1 MNLKRF
7 VVMFALLVSALA
19 TSRPAWSQATVN
31 SGNIQ
36 GTVTDA
42 QGGVVAGATVTISNK
57 DTGAVITLSTSSA
70 GTYSSGTLQPAVY
83 NVRIEA
89 PSFKVLETTVVVQVG
104 QVSVY
109 NARLEVGS
117 STSVVEVS
125 GETVTVNTDQAQIA
139 GTLTTEQIE
148 ALPINGR
155 NFLDLAQLEPGVQI
169 QDGGN
174 FDPTKNG
181 FSSISFGGRFGRSA
195 RIQVDGVDT
204 SDENVGTTTEDIPA
218 SAISE
223 FSVAQ
228 STLDLSNSL
237 TSSGAVNVVTKSGTN
252 AFHGEGFGAFRDSS
266 QAAEFPGIGTQ
277 FQRSQYG
284 GDFGGAI
291 IKDKLFF
298 FVDGEKILQ
307 HQSAGVFVGGPLNSF
322 SGTFPAPYHDG
333 EALGRID
340 YLVSKNI
347 RAFARFNYFQNA
359 DVGAFGGAAT
369 YSTYLNEDRTKNLI
383 GGVDISEGSVTHSF
397 RASYLKFVNVITDS
411 VRGGGSPFADFP
423 VSLALPFGFASGPSD
438 NAPQSTIQSDR
449 EIKYDGSKVSGSH
462 IFRWGVDYNRIM
474 GWSFAS
480 FFGIA
485 PLAVNF
491 LNDTGPTPGL
501 TCPGGQTGVNCPL
514 NYLPDEVLVGNG
526 QGTDTE
532 LPRFGKTSGGLGPDN
547 RIGIYIGDSWKLR
560 QNLTVTYGVRYVRDT
575 FRSDSD
581 LPALPAVNAVL
592 PGFGNRVA
600 QPNTNLAPQ
609 LGVAWDPKSDGKTVI
624 RAGIGIYYDNT
635 VFNDILFD
643 RSARLATGAFFQSGL
658 PCLEGTAN
666 TVTFGDGSSNFLGGS
681 VGAGSTVCNTAIGA
695 TLPAAAGTCAG
706 VTTAACIATFQGAY
720 QASFVGT
727 TNSPNSSYLP
737 NIVNGFQPVPG
748 GAAILAPNYRSPQS
762 LQMNVGFQREL
773 RPGMVL
779 SVDYLRN
786 VGTHYLLTVD
796 ANHSGDTAY
805 FNLPAANAAVA
816 ATLTACGAA
825 TIDAAIAPQGC
836 PGLHPAVPASPG
848 NPAIPA
854 GSAVISDFASFGLD
868 SAADLGRGGCNP
880 AKAPACSLA
889 FTGVNPSI
897 GAFPFLQPIGRSVYN
912 GLDFKLVQN
921 AKNPFRGVKYLNF
934 QATYTLSRFDNAGS
948 GTSASAVSGGDQ
960 DFITA
965 ALDNRNPLRF
975 TGPSALDRTHQ
986 FSFGG
991 YADLPKGFRLSVISH
1006 IWSPLSTTP
1015 TIPVSSSAGA
1025 IFTNDWTGSG
1035 TTSEPLPISVTG
1047 GCGTFGGSCDY
1058 NTYNVGA
1065 FGRSL
1070 SANGLANAINKYNG
1084 TIGGILP
1091 TPAGQVLINNNVF
1104 TLAQLQALG
1113 GVASPALP
1121 VVPGQVN
1128 NSWFRGTD
1136 MEFSY
1141 VAHIKERFT
1150 LTPSVSLF
1158 NIFNFSNFDSAGN
1171 ALVGTLNQ
1179 SAGSINGTGFEPINS
1194 ADPTG
1199 PQTTLLRPD
1208 RIGVGSGAFNFG
1220 SPRVIEWGLKL
1231 QF

>member
-1 MNLKRF
+1 MNWKRLF
-7 VVMFALLVSALA
+7 VVMFALLGLVVTAIQ
-19 TSRPAWSQATVN
+19 PAWSQATVN

-36 GTVTDA
+36 GTVIDQ
-42 QGGVVAGATVTISNK
+42 QGEVVANATVTINNK
-57 DTGAVITLSTSSA
+57 ATGEVITLTTNSS
-70 GTYSSGTLQPAVY
+70 GTYSSGTLIPAVY
-83 NVRIEA
+83 SIKVEA
-89 PSFKVLETTVVVQVG
+89 PNFKVIETSLTVQVG
-104 QVSVY
+104 QVTVY
-109 NARLEVGS
+109 NAKLEVGA
-117 STSVVEVS
+117 STSIVEVS
-125 GETVTVNTDQAQIA
+125 GESVQVNTDQAQIS

-223 FSVAQ
+223 FQVAQ
-228 STLDLSNSL
+228 SSLDLSNSL

-252 AFHGEGFGAFRDSS
+252 TIHGEGFGAFRDSS
-266 QAAEFPGIGTQ
+266 EAAIFPGDGTQ

-284 GDFGGAI
+284 GNFGGAI
-291 IKDKLFF
+291 IKDKLFY

-307 HQSAGVFVGGPLNSF
+307 HQSAGVLIGGPLSPF
-322 SGTFPAPYHDG
+322 TGTFPAPYHDG

-340 YLVSKNI
+340 YLVTKNI
-347 RAFARFNYFQNA
+347 RAFVRFNYFQNA

-369 YSTYLNEDRTKNLI
+369 YSTYLNEDRTKNVI
-383 GGVDISEGSVTHSF
+383 GGVDFSEGSVTHSF

-411 VRGGGSPFADFP
+411 VRGSSEPFADFP
-423 VSLALPFGFASGPSD
+423 VSLSLPFGFASGPSD

-449 EIKYDGSKVSGSH
+449 EVKYDGSKVAGSH

-491 LNDTGPTPGL
+491 LNDSTTGVV
-501 TCPGGQTGVNCPL
+501 CPGGQVGTACPL
-514 NYLPDEVLVGNG
+514 NYLPDEVLIGNG
-526 QGTDTE
+526 QGVDTE
-532 LPRFGKTSGGLGPDN
+532 LPRFGKPSGGLGPDN
-547 RIGIYIGDSWKLR
+547 RIGIYIGDSWKVR
-560 QNLTVTYGVRYVRDT
+560 HNLTVTYGLRYVRDT

-581 LPALPAVNAVL
+581 LPAIPQLNAVL
-592 PGFGNRVA
+592 PGFGNRVN

-609 LGVAWDPKSDGKTVI
+609 LGIAWDPKSDGKTVI

-643 RSARLATGAFFQSGL
+643 RSARLPAGAFFQDGL
-658 PCLEGTAN
+658 ACLEGAAFP
-666 TVTFGDGSSNFLGGS
+666 VTFGDGSQVTIPGGN
-681 VGAGSTVCNTAIGA
+681 GTCQTAVGA
-695 TLPAAAGTCAG
+695 TLP
-706 VTTAACIATFQGAY
+706 TTGAFGACGGISTAQCIANFQGAY
-720 QASFVGT
+720 QTSFVGT
-727 TNSPNSSYLP
+727 TNSPNSSFIP
-737 NIVNGFQPVPG
+737 NLLANSAAVPS
-748 GAAILAPNYRSPQS
+748 GAAFLAPSYRSPQS
-762 LQMNVGFQREL
+762 LQMNIGFQREL
-773 RPGMVL
+773 RAGTVL

-786 VGTHYLLTVD
+786 VGTHYLLSTDV
-796 ANHSGDTAY
+796 NHSGDVA
-805 FNLPAANAAVA
+805 FFDADAAQAAITS
-816 ATLTACGAA
+816 TLAACGAA
-825 TIDAAIAPQGC
+825 SINAAIAPGGC
-836 PGLHPAVPASPG
+836 APLHPASG
-848 NPAIPA
+848 TTPA
-854 GSAVISDFASFGLD
+854 GAAVMSDFASRGLD
-868 SAADLGRGGCNP
+868 SAADLGIGNCTVNIG
-880 AKAPACSLA
+880 AKCA
-889 FTGVNPSI
+889 FSGVNPAI

-912 GLDFKLVQN
+912 GLDVKLVQN

-948 GTSASAVSGGDQ
+948 GTSGAAVSGGDQ
-960 DFITA
+960 DFITS

-975 TGPSALDRTHQ
+975 SGPSALDRTHQ

-991 YADLPKGFRLSVISH
+991 YADLPKGFRMGVISH
-1006 IWSPLSTTP
+1006 FWSPLSTTP
-1015 TIPVSSSAGA
+1015 TIPVANSAGA

-1035 TTSEPLPISVTG
+1035 TNAEPLPISVTG
-1047 GCGTFGGSCDY
+1047 DCGSVGGSCDY
-1058 NTYNVGA
+1058 KTYNVGA

-1070 SANGLANAINKYNG
+1070 GAGGLTNAVNNYNAN
-1084 TIGGILP
+1084 IGGILP
-1091 TPAGQVLINNNVF
+1091 TPAGQTLINNGLF

-1113 GVASPALP
+1113 GVASPATP
-1121 VVPGQVN
+1121 VTPGQVN
-1128 NSWFRGTD
+1128 MSWFRATD
-1136 MEFSY
+1136 IELSY

-1150 LTPSVSLF
+1150 LTPSVSFF

-1171 ALVGTLNQ
+1171 ALVGTLNGT
-1179 SAGSINGTGFEPINS
+1179 SGTINGTV
-1194 ADPTG
+1194 ADSNPLSSG
-1199 PQTTLLRPD
+1199 PRPD
-1208 RIGVGSGAFNFG
+1208 RVGVGSGAFNFG

>member
-1 MNLKRF
+1 MNWKRF
-7 VVMFALLVSALA
+7 LVAMFALLVSVVAA
-19 TSRPAWSQATVN
+19 SQPMWAQATVN
-31 SGNIQ
+31 SGNVQ

-42 QGGVVAGATVTISNK
+42 QGGVVANATVTISNK
-57 DTGAVITLSTSSA
+57 ATGEVISLTTNSSGA
-70 GTYSSGTLQPAVY
+70 YSSGSLNPAIY
-83 NVRIEA
+83 NVRVEA
-89 PSFKVLETTVVVQVG
+89 ASFKILETTVNVQVG
-104 QVSVY
+104 QVTVY

-125 GETVTVNTDQAQIA
+125 GEAVQVNTDQAQIS
-139 GTLTTEQIE
+139 GNLTTEQIE

-223 FSVAQ
+223 FQVAQ
-228 STLDLSNSL
+228 SSLDLSNSL

-252 AFHGEGFGAFRDSS
+252 AFHGEAFGAFRDSS
-266 QAAEFPGIGTQ
+266 QAAVFPGVGTQ

-284 GDFGGAI
+284 GDLGGAI

-307 HQSAGVFVGGPLNSF
+307 HSAAGVVIGGPLSAF

-333 EALGRID
+333 ETLGRID
-340 YLVSKNI
+340 YLVTKNI
-347 RAFARFNYFQNA
+347 RAFARFSYFQNA

-369 YSTYLNEDRTKNLI
+369 YSTYLNEDRTKNLV
-383 GGVDISEGSVTHSF
+383 GGVDFSEGSLTHSF

-449 EIKYDGSKVSGSH
+449 EVKYDGSKVAGSH

-485 PLAVNF
+485 PLSVNF
-491 LNDTGPTPGL
+491 LNDIGPGA
-501 TCPGGQTGVNCPL
+501 TCPGGITGAGCPL
-514 NYLPDEVLVGNG
+514 SYLPDEVLIGNG
-526 QGTDTE
+526 QGVDTE
-532 LPRFGKTSGGLGPDN
+532 LPRFGKPSGGLGPDN
-547 RIGIYIGDSWKLR
+547 RIGIYVGDSWKVR
-560 QNLTVTYGVRYVRDT
+560 QNLTVTYGLRYVRDT

-581 LPALPAVNAVL
+581 LPAIPQLNAVL
-592 PGFGNRVA
+592 PGWGDRPQ

-609 LGVAWDPKSDGKTVI
+609 LGIAWDPKSDGKTVI

-643 RSARLATGAFFQSGL
+643 RSARLPAGAFFQDGL
-658 PCLEGTAN
+658 ACLEGSAFP
-666 TVTFGDGSSNFLGGS
+666 VTFGDGSQNVIPGGD
-681 VGAGSTVCNTAIGA
+681 GTCSTAVGA
-695 TLPAAAGTCAG
+695 TLP
-706 VTTAACIATFQGAY
+706 TTAAFGTCGGLSTAQCIANFQGAY
-720 QASFVGT
+720 QTSFVGT
-727 TNSPNSSYLP
+727 TNSPNSSYIP
-737 NIVNGFQPVPG
+737 NLLANNAAVPS
-748 GAAILAPNYRSPQS
+748 GAAFIAPSYRSPQS

-773 RPGMVL
+773 RPGTVL

-786 VGTHYLLTVD
+786 VGTHYLLSTDV
-796 ANHSGDTAY
+796 NHSGDIAY
-805 FNLPAANAAVA
+805 FDQGAALNAIGLTNSQFGCAGTNAAAINCAIA
-816 ATLTACGAA
+816 AGA
-825 TIDAAIAPQGC
+825 TIQNYA
-836 PGLHPAVPASPG
+836 G
-848 NPAIPA
+848 N
-854 GSAVISDFASFGLD
+854 GLD
-868 SAADLGRGGCNP
+868 SAADQGVGNCTANLGVKC
-880 AKAPACSLA
+880 A
-889 FTGVNPSI
+889 FSGVNPAV

-912 GLDFKLVQN
+912 GLDIKLIHN
-921 AKNPFRGVKYLNF
+921 TKNPFRGVKYLNF
-934 QATYTLSRFDNAGS
+934 QATYSLSRFDNAGS
-948 GTSASAVSGGDQ
+948 GTSGAAVSGGDQ

-965 ALDNRNPLRF
+965 GLDNNNPLRF

-991 YADLPKGFRLSVISH
+991 YADLPKGFRMGVISH
-1006 IWSPLSTTP
+1006 FWSPLSTTP
-1015 TIPVSSSAGA
+1015 TIPVANSSGA

-1035 TTSEPLPISVTG
+1035 TTSEPLPISVSG
-1047 GCGTFGGSCDY
+1047 GCGTVGGSCDY
-1058 NTYNVGA
+1058 KTYNVGA

-1070 SANGLANAINKYNG
+1070 SANGLNNAINNYNT

-1091 TPAGQVLINNNVF
+1091 TPAGQVLINDGLF
-1104 TLAQLQALG
+1104 TLAQLQAVTNVGGQQVVFG

-1121 VVPGQVN
+1121 VLPGQIN
-1128 NSWFRGTD
+1128 NAWFKGTD
-1136 MEFSY
+1136 FEFSY
-1141 VAHIKERFT
+1141 VGHIKERLT
-1150 LTPSVSLF
+1150 ITPSVSFF
-1158 NIFNFSNFDSAGN
+1158 NVFNFANYDSAGN

-1179 SAGSINGTGFEPINS
+1179 TAGSINGTL
-1194 ADPTG
+1194 ADSNPLSPG
-1199 PQTTLLRPD
+1199 PRPD

>member
-1 MNLKRF
+1 MNWKRFF
-7 VVMFALLVSALA
+7 VVMFALLVSVLV
-19 TSRPAWSQATVN
+19 TNRPVWSQATVN

-125 GETVTVNTDQAQIA
+125 GESVTVNTDQAQIA

-266 QAAEFPGIGTQ
+266 QAAVFPGDGTQ

-284 GDFGGAI
+284 GDVGGAI

-298 FVDGEKILQ
+298 FIDGEKILQ
-307 HQSAGVFVGGPLNSF
+307 HQSAGVLIGGPLSSF

-340 YLVSKNI
+340 YLVTKNI

-369 YSTYLNEDRTKNLI
+369 YSTYLNEDRTKNVI

-449 EIKYDGSKVSGSH
+449 EVKYDGSKVSGAH
-462 IFRWGVDYNRIM
+462 ILRWGVDYNRIV

-491 LNDTGPTPGL
+491 LNDTGPTPGVA
-501 TCPGGQTGVNCPL
+501 CPGGQTGVNCPL
-514 NYLPDEVLVGNG
+514 NYLPDEVLIGNG
-526 QGTDTE
+526 QGVDTE
-532 LPRFGKTSGGLGPDN
+532 LPRFGKTAGGLGPDN

-581 LPALPAVNAVL
+581 LPAIPQLNAVL
-592 PGFGNRVA
+592 PGFGNRVN

-609 LGVAWDPKSDGKTVI
+609 IGVAWDPKSDGKTVI

-643 RSARLATGAFFQSGL
+643 RSARLASGAFFQDGL
-658 PCLEGTAN
+658 ACLEGSAFP
-666 TVTFGDGSSNFLGGS
+666 VTFGDGSQVTIPGGS
-681 VGAGSTVCNTAIGA
+681 NTCGTAVGA
-695 TLPAAAGTCAG
+695 TLPNVPATYGSCAG
-706 VTTAACIATFQGAY
+706 VTTATCISNFQGAY
-720 QASFVGT
+720 QTSFVGT
-727 TNSPNSSYLP
+727 TNSPNSSYIP
-737 NIVNGFQPVPG
+737 NLLANNAAVPS
-748 GAAILAPNYRSPQS
+748 GAAFLAPSYRSPQS

-786 VGTHYLLTVD
+786 VGTHYLLSTDV
-796 ANHSGDTAY
+796 NHSGDVAFFDSGAAATAIQS
-805 FNLPAANAAVA
+805 
-816 ATLTACGAA
+816 TLTACGAA
-825 TIDAAIAPQGC
+825 NITATTLPGGCASAATIPYLAGTLAA
-836 PGLHPAVPASPG
+836 
-848 NPAIPA
+848 N
-854 GSAVISDFASFGLD
+854 GSATISTFATLGLD
-868 SAADLGRGGCNP
+868 SAADLGTGQCAANSPVGNKC
-880 AKAPACSLA
+880 A
-889 FTGVNPSI
+889 FSGVNPAV

-934 QATYTLSRFDNAGS
+934 QATYTLSRFVNAGS
-948 GTSASAVSGGDQ
+948 GGSAAAVSGGDQ

-965 ALDNRNPLRF
+965 GLDNNNPLRF
-975 TGPSALDRTHQ
+975 TGPSALDRTNQ

-991 YADLPKGFRLSVISH
+991 YADLPKGFRMSVISH
-1006 IWSPLSTTP
+1006 FWSPLSTTP

-1025 IFTNDWTGSG
+1025 IYTNDWTGSG
-1035 TTSEPLPISVTG
+1035 TVSEPLPISVTG

-1058 NTYNVGA
+1058 TTYNVGA
-1065 FGRSL
+1065 FGRTIG
-1070 SANGLANAINKYNG
+1070 AKGLTNAINNYNN

-1091 TPAGQVLINNNVF
+1091 TPAGQVLINNGLF

-1121 VVPGQVN
+1121 VIANQVN
-1128 NSWFRGTD
+1128 TAWFKGTD

-1150 LTPSVSLF
+1150 LTPSVAFF
-1158 NIFNFSNFDSAGN
+1158 NIFNFANFDSAGN
-1171 ALVGTLNQ
+1171 SLIGTLNQ
-1179 SAGSINGTGFEPINS
+1179 TAGSINGTIPDSLQPAGSNS
-1194 ADPTG
+1194 P
-1199 PQTTLLRPD
+1199 RPD

>member
-1 MNLKRF
+1 MNWKRF
-7 VVMFALLVSALA
+7 LVAMFALLVSVVAA
-19 TSRPAWSQATVN
+19 SQPMWAQATVS
-31 SGNIQ
+31 SGNVQ

-42 QGGVVAGATVTISNK
+42 QGGVVANATVTVSNK
-57 DTGAVITLSTSSA
+57 ATGEVITLTTNTSGAYSTGSIK
-70 GTYSSGTLQPAVY
+70 PAVY
-83 NVRIEA
+83 NVRVEA
-89 PSFKVLETTVVVQVG
+89 ASFKVLETTVNVQVG
-104 QVSVY
+104 QVTVY
-109 NARLEVGS
+109 NAKLEVGS

-125 GETVTVNTDQAQIA
+125 GEAVSVNTDQAQIS

-223 FSVAQ
+223 FQVAQ
-228 STLDLSNSL
+228 SSLDLSNSL

-266 QAAEFPGIGTQ
+266 EAAVFPGVGTA

-284 GDFGGAI
+284 GDLGGAI

-298 FVDGEKILQ
+298 FIDGEKTLQ
-307 HQSAGVFVGGPLNSF
+307 HQSAGVVIGGPLSDF
-322 SGTFPAPYHDG
+322 SGTFPAPFHDG
-333 EALGRID
+333 ETLGRID
-340 YLVSKNI
+340 YLVTKNI
-347 RAFARFNYFQNA
+347 RAFARFSYFQNA

-369 YSTYLNEDRTKNLI
+369 YSTYLNEDRTKNLV
-383 GGVDISEGSVTHSF
+383 GGVDFSEGSLTHSF

-449 EIKYDGSKVSGSH
+449 EVKYDGSKVAGAH
-462 IFRWGVDYNRIM
+462 IFRWGVDYNRIN

-485 PLAVNF
+485 PLSVNF
-491 LNDTGPTPGL
+491 LNDIGPGA
-501 TCPGGQTGVNCPL
+501 TCPGGITGAGCPL
-514 NYLPDEVLVGNG
+514 SYLPDEVLIGNG
-526 QGTDTE
+526 QGVDTE
-532 LPRFGKTSGGLGPDN
+532 LPRFGKPSGGLGPDN
-547 RIGIYIGDSWKLR
+547 RIGIYVGDSWKVR
-560 QNLTVTYGVRYVRDT
+560 QNLTVTYGLRYVRDT

-581 LPALPAVNAVL
+581 LPAIPQLNAVL
-592 PGFGNRVA
+592 PGWGNRVQ

-609 LGVAWDPKSDGKTVI
+609 LGIAWDPKSDGKTVI

-643 RSARLATGAFFQSGL
+643 RSARLPAGAFFQDGL
-658 PCLEGTAN
+658 ACLEGSAFP
-666 TVTFGDGSSNFLGGS
+666 VTFGDGSQNMVPGGDGTCS
-681 VGAGSTVCNTAIGA
+681 TAIGA
-695 TLPAAAGTCAG
+695 TLP
-706 VTTAACIATFQGAY
+706 TTAAFGTCGGLSTGQCIANFQAAY
-720 QASFVGT
+720 QTSFVGT
-727 TNSPNSSYLP
+727 TNSPNSSYIP
-737 NIVNGFQPVPG
+737 NLLANNAAVPS
-748 GAAILAPNYRSPQS
+748 GAAFLAPSYRSPQS

-773 RPGMVL
+773 RPGTVL

-786 VGTHYLLTVD
+786 VGTHYLLSTDV
-796 ANHSGDTAY
+796 NHSGDIAY
-805 FNLPAANAAVA
+805 FDAGAALNAVA
-816 ATLTACGAA
+816 ATNSSFGCAGTNAAAINCAIAAGA
-825 TIDAAIAPQGC
+825 TIANYA
-836 PGLHPAVPASPG
+836 G
-848 NPAIPA
+848 N
-854 GSAVISDFASFGLD
+854 GLD
-868 SAADLGRGGCNP
+868 SAADQGVGNCTANLGVKC
-880 AKAPACSLA
+880 A
-889 FTGVNPSI
+889 FTGVNPAV

-912 GLDFKLVQN
+912 GLDIKVVHN
-921 AKNPFRGVKYLNF
+921 TKNPFRGVHYLNF

-948 GTSASAVSGGDQ
+948 GGSAAAVSGGDQ

-965 ALDNRNPLRF
+965 GLDNNSPLRF

-991 YADLPKGFRLSVISH
+991 YADLPKGFRMSVISH
-1006 IWSPLSTTP
+1006 FWSPLAATP
-1015 TIPVSSSAGA
+1015 TIPVANSSGA

-1035 TTSEPLPISVTG
+1035 TTSEPLPISVSG
-1047 GCGTFGGSCDY
+1047 GCGTFGGACDY
-1058 NTYNVGA
+1058 KTYNVGA

-1070 SANGLANAINKYNG
+1070 SANGLNNAINNYN
-1084 TIGGILP
+1084 TTVGGILP
-1091 TPAGQVLINNNVF
+1091 TPAGQVLINNGLF

-1113 GVASPALP
+1113 GVASPAVP
-1121 VVPGQVN
+1121 VTVGQVN
-1128 NSWFRGTD
+1128 NAWFKGTD
-1136 MEFSY
+1136 FEFSY
-1141 VAHIKERFT
+1141 IAHIKERLT
-1150 LTPSVSLF
+1150 LTPSVSFYNLF
-1158 NIFNFSNFDSAGN
+1158 NFANYDSAGN
-1171 ALVGTLNQ
+1171 ALAGTLNGT
-1179 SAGSINGTGFEPINS
+1179 AGTINGTV
-1194 ADPTG
+1194 ADSNPLSTG
-1199 PQTTLLRPD
+1199 PRPD

-1220 SPRVIEWGLKL
+1220 SPRVVEWGLKL

>member
-1 MNLKRF
+1 MNWKRF
-7 VVMFALLVSALA
+7 FVAMFALLISVVAASQPMWA
-19 TSRPAWSQATVN
+19 QATVS
-31 SGNIQ
+31 SGDIQ

-42 QGGVVAGATVTISNK
+42 QGGVVANATVTISNK
-57 DTGAVITLSTSSA
+57 ATGEVTTLTTNSS
-70 GTYSSGTLQPAVY
+70 GTYSSGTLNPATY
-83 NVRIEA
+83 NVRVQA
-89 PSFKVLETTVVVQVG
+89 PSFKVSETTVVVQVG

-109 NARLEVGS
+109 NAKLEVGS
-117 STSVVEVS
+117 SSSVVEVS
-125 GETVTVNTDQAQIA
+125 GEAVQVNTDQAQIS

-223 FSVAQ
+223 FQVAQ
-228 STLDLSNSL
+228 SSLDLSNSL

-266 QAAEFPGIGTQ
+266 QAATFPGVGTV

-298 FVDGEKILQ
+298 FIDGEKILQ
-307 HQSAGVFVGGPLNSF
+307 HQSAGVVVGGPLSAF

-340 YLVSKNI
+340 YNISKNI
-347 RAFARFNYFQNA
+347 RAFVRFNYFQNA

-369 YSTYLNEDRTKNLI
+369 YSTYLNEDRTKNVM
-383 GGVDISEGSVTHSF
+383 GGVDFSEGSVTHSF

-411 VRGGGSPFADFP
+411 VRGSAEPFADFP
-423 VSLALPFGFASGPSD
+423 VSLSLPFGFASGPSD

-449 EIKYDGSKVSGSH
+449 EIKYDGSKVAGAH
-462 IFRWGVDYNRIM
+462 IFRWGVDYNRIK

-480 FFGIA
+480 FFGFA
-485 PLAVNF
+485 PLSVNF
-491 LNDTGPTPGL
+491 LNDIGPGAI
-501 TCPGGQTGVNCPL
+501 CPGGVTGAGCPL
-514 NYLPDEVLVGNG
+514 SYLPDEVIIGNG
-526 QGTDTE
+526 QGVDTE
-532 LPRFGKTSGGLGPDN
+532 LPFFGKPAGGLGPDN
-547 RIGIYIGDSWKLR
+547 RIGIYIGDSWKVR
-560 QNLTVTYGVRYVRDT
+560 HNLTVTYGLRYVRDT

-581 LPALPAVNAVL
+581 LPAIPQLNAVL
-592 PGFGNRVA
+592 PGFGNKVN

-609 LGVAWDPKSDGKTVI
+609 LGIAWDPKGDGRTVI

-635 VFNDILFD
+635 VFNNILFD
-643 RSARLATGAFFQSGL
+643 RSARLATGAFFQDGL
-658 PCLEGTAN
+658 ACLEGSAFP
-666 TVTFGDGSSNFLGGS
+666 VTFGDGSQNVIPGGN
-681 VGAGSTVCNTAIGA
+681 GTCQTAVGA
-695 TLPAAAGTCAG
+695 TLP
-706 VTTAACIATFQGAY
+706 TTAAFGTCGGLSTAQCIANFQGAY
-720 QASFVGT
+720 QTSFAGT
-727 TNSPNSSYLP
+727 TNSPNSSYIP
-737 NIVNGFQPVPG
+737 NLLANNAAVPS
-748 GAAILAPNYRSPQS
+748 GAAFLAPDYRSPQS

-773 RPGMVL
+773 RAGMVL

-786 VGTHYLLTVD
+786 VGTHYLLSTDV
-796 ANHSGDTAY
+796 NHSGDTAY
-805 FNLPAANAAVA
+805 FDVGAAQTAITS
-816 ATLTACGAA
+816 TLAACGAA
-825 TIDAAIAPQGC
+825 SINAAIAPAGC
-836 PGLHPAVPASPG
+836 PGLHPASGTA
-848 NPAIPA
+848 PA
-854 GSAVISDFASFGLD
+854 GSAVMADFAGFGLD
-868 SAADLGRGGCNP
+868 SAADLGVGNCTANIG
-880 AKAPACSLA
+880 AKCA
-889 FTGVNPSI
+889 FSGVNPAV

-948 GTSASAVSGGDQ
+948 GTSGAAVSGGDQ

-965 ALDNRNPLRF
+965 GLDNRNPLRF

-991 YADLPKGFRLSVISH
+991 YADLPKGFRLGVISH
-1006 IWSPLSTTP
+1006 LWSPLSTTP

-1025 IFTNDWTGSG
+1025 IYTNDWTGSG
-1035 TTSEPLPISVTG
+1035 TTSEPLPKSVTG

-1058 NTYNVGA
+1058 TTYNVGSFA
-1065 FGRSL
+1065 RNLNAG
-1070 SANGLANAINKYNG
+1070 GLNNAINNYNT

-1091 TPAGQVLINNNVF
+1091 TPAGQVLINNSLF

-1113 GVASPALP
+1113 GVASPAVP
-1121 VVPGQVN
+1121 VTPGQVN
-1128 NSWFRGTD
+1128 MAWFRGTD

-1141 VAHIKERFT
+1141 VGHIKERFT
-1150 LTPSVSLF
+1150 LTPSVSFF
-1158 NIFNFSNFDSAGN
+1158 NIFNFANFDSAGN
-1171 ALVGTLNQ
+1171 ALVGTLNGT
-1179 SAGSINGTGFEPINS
+1179 AGTINGTVSDSNPLS
-1194 ADPTG
+1194 PG
-1199 PQTTLLRPD
+1199 PRPD